1 MKFLAS
7 LYRGTVSFA
16 VFLSIF
22 LGAPL
27 AVNAQG
33 TIEEIVVTAQKRE
46 ESLQDVPIAMQAFT
60 GEQLRNLRIG
70 KVSDVTKLAPNMN
83 ISMQNPANRS
93 INIRGIG
100 TSDFFGAA
108 PGSVG
113 IYLDEVTMSSPY
125 LTAVGLY
132 DMERVE
138 VLRGPQNSLFGR
150 NTTGGAIN
158 YISNKPE
165 LGGDTDGYALAT
177 YGRYNLIELEAA
189 GSFNLSDTTAVR
201 LAGKSYD
208 RDGIWNNMDAGG
220 AEYGE
225 KDRKSARGTFVWE
238 PAEAT
243 NVTANVHWAEEDS
256 EMDPYR
262 HVGTRL
268 GTGAF
273 VGPSAFLPGD
283 QLDYD
288 GVVYNSVNHQGIDPS
303 FPQWENVIRTG
314 SNKHEMDTWGVF
326 VKIDH
331 DFGWATGTS
340 ITAYDES
347 DTLFSIDAGGSGNN
361 VVTPASVFAGENS
374 SEPNL
379 LIDQDQ
385 RFEQFSQE
393 FRLASPSDRRFRWIA
408 GLYYFSEDS
417 ELSQNIRFGA
427 GTLISHPGLTAPIPN
442 PRPNAAVATI
452 EPGPPVVFGGS
463 FAIWF
468 AGQGLGLAPG
478 AGYDDVGSFSIATM
492 ENEVW
497 SPYLHT
503 EYDISD
509 SLTLTFGIRYTDDV
523 KSIPSYF
530 VGNLDTSGVAV
541 TDFLSNEAVRS
552 LAAAQLGSG
561 LASPV
566 CAGNGTFCVEDTT
579 RSDLDAGEWG
589 GKIGLDW
596 RIRDN
601 HMVYGSFSRG
611 FRSGKY
617 DIEFLHGAHT
627 FFPLQDAIPETL
639 NAFEVGYKSDLSG
652 GSVQFNVAAFF
663 YRWFDK
669 QTFFVSP
676 VTGPEFSNVP
686 ESESKGLEVELKWAP
701 AEDWYISAALG
712 FLDTEVTEASPL
724 ASDELGHELQYA
736 ADFSFNGLVIKDFQ
750 TGNGTLSLQLDYQY
764 LSDSKTNLA
773 TVDLIDNLGEH
784 SLLGAR
790 ASYVFGSEQQYEIS
804 AFGENLLADTYCEF
818 QFNLDFLNGVAYCI
832 ANEGQALWG
841 VQAQLR
847 F

>member
-1 MKFLAS
+1 MS
-7 LYRGTVSFA
+7 PGITW
-16 VFLSIF
+16 
-22 LGAPL
+22 
-27 AVNAQG
+27 AQAL
-33 TIEEIVVTAQKRE
+33 EEIIVTAQKRE

-60 GEQLRNLRIG
+60 GEQLKNLRIVR
-70 KVSDVTKLAPNMN
+70 VSDVTKLAPNMN

-150 NTTGGAIN
+150 NTTGGAVN
-158 YISNKPE
+158 YISKKPE
-165 LGGDTDGYALAT
+165 VGGNTDGYAQAT

-189 GSFNLSDTTAVR
+189 GSFSLSDTTAVR
-201 LAGKSYD
+201 LAGKSFD

-220 AEYGE
+220 ADYGE
-225 KDRKSARGTFVWE
+225 KDRKSARGTFVWDA
-238 PAEAT
+238 AEAT
-243 NVTANVHWAEEDS
+243 RVTANVHWAEEDS

-273 VGPSAFLPGD
+273 LGPSAFPPGE

-288 GVVYNSVNHQGIDPS
+288 GVVYDSLNHQGVDAS
-303 FPQWENVIRTG
+303 FPRWEDVIRSG
-314 SNKHEMDTWGVF
+314 SNKHEMDTWGSYLR
-326 VKIDH
+326 IDH
-331 DFGWATGTS
+331 DFASVTFTS
-340 ITAYDES
+340 ITAFDES

-361 VVTPASVFAGENS
+361 AITPASVFAGENS

-385 RFEQFSQE
+385 NFEQFSQE

-408 GLYYFSEDS
+408 GLYYFSEDA

-442 PRPNAAVATI
+442 PRPGAAIPTVD
-452 EPGPPVVFGGS
+452 PGPPVVFGGS
-463 FAIWF
+463 FGLWVF
-468 AGQGLGLAPG
+468 SQGLGLAPG
-478 AGYDDVGSFSIATM
+478 AAYDDIASFSIATM

-509 SLTLTFGIRYTDDV
+509 SLTFTLGIRYTDDV
-523 KSIPSYF
+523 KSMPSYF

-541 TDFLSNEAVRS
+541 TDFLGNEVVRS
-552 LAAAQLGSG
+552 MAASQVSSG
-561 LASPV
+561 LAAPV
-566 CAGNGTFCVEDTT
+566 CAANGTFCSEDTT

-601 HMVYGSFSRG
+601 HMIYGSFSRG

-627 FFPLQDAIPETL
+627 AFPLQDAIPETL
-639 NAFEVGYKSDLSG
+639 NAFEVGYKSDLSD
-652 GSVQFNVAAFF
+652 GSVRFEAAAFF
-663 YRWFDK
+663 YKWFDK
-669 QTFFVSP
+669 QSFFVDP
-676 VTGPEFSNVP
+676 ATGPAFSNVP
-686 ESESKGLEVELKWAP
+686 ESESKGVELGVKWAP
-701 AEDWYISAALG
+701 AEDWYISADVG
-712 FLDTEVTEASPL
+712 FLDTEITEASPL

-736 ADFSFNGLVIKDFQ
+736 ADFSFNGLVIKDIQ
-750 TGNGTLSLQLDYQY
+750 TANGVVSLQLSYQY
-764 LSDSKTNLA
+764 LSDAKTNLA
-773 TVDLIDNLGEH
+773 TVDLIDKLGEH

-790 ASYVFGSEQQYEIS
+790 AGYVFGSEQQYDVS
-804 AFGENLLADTYCEF
+804 VFGENLLDDRYCEF
-818 QFNLDFLNGVAYCI
+818 QFNLDAINGVAYCI
-832 ANEGQALWG
+832 PNEGQALWG